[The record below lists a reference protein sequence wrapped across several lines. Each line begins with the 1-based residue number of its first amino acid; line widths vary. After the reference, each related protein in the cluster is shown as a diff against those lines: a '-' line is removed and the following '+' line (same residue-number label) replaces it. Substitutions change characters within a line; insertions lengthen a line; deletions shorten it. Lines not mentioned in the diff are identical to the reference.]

1 MMLALTADC
10 SFSTIIDNYN
20 DYIFVR
26 APIQHMAN
34 RSRLPFRS
42 WYYFRTGY
50 TTYLAFA
57 LAAINMMVVVYYLA
71 IKSIPALEAAF
82 PSFAIW
88 ALTVAAGGVPL
99 AIFLGWLH
107 VKRSPAYSSELD
119 IQVEANPY
127 YYKLPPGFWKEVFAP
142 TYLELLRLNLKV
154 LNKEPLTEEE
164 QKQIK
169 ELQKKLENLISGGY
183 VGTPRTKGID
193 LEA

>member
-1 MMLALTADC
+1 MTRRM
-10 SFSTIIDNYN
+10 
-20 DYIFVR
+20 
-26 APIQHMAN
+26 
-34 RSRLPFRS
+34 PFRS

-50 TTYLAFA
+50 MTYLAFV

-71 IKSIPALEAAF
+71 IKNIPALESVF

-88 ALTVAAGGVPL
+88 ALTVIAAGIPL
-99 AIFLGWLH
+99 AIFLGWMH
-107 VKRSPAYSSELD
+107 VKRSPAYSSEVD

-127 YYKLPPGFWKEVFAP
+127 YYKLPPGYWKEVFAP
-142 TYLELLRLNLKV
+142 IWLELLRLNLKV

-193 LEA
+193 LEH

>member
-1 MMLALTADC
+1 MRYLFLK
-10 SFSTIIDNYN
+10 STSINVSRYN
-20 DYIFVR
+20 DYIFDRGV
-26 APIQHMAN
+26 IEDMAN

-50 TTYLAFA
+50 GTYLAFI

-71 IKSIPALEAAF
+71 IKNVPSLETVF

-88 ALTVAAGGVPL
+88 ALTITAGGIPL
-99 AIFLGWLH
+99 GVFLGWLH
-107 VKRSPAYSSELD
+107 VKRSAAYRSEVD

-127 YYKLPPGFWKEVFAP
+127 YYKLPPGYWVEVFAP
-142 TYLELLRLNLKV
+142 TYLELLRLNLKL

-169 ELQKKLENLISGGY
+169 ELQKKLENLINGGY
-183 VGTPRTKGID
+183 AGGHRTKGFD
-193 LEA
+193 LEH

>member
-1 MMLALTADC
+1 MRG
-10 SFSTIIDNYN
+10 
-20 DYIFVR
+20 YIFVR
-26 APIQHMAN
+26 TSNQGKTMKA
-34 RSRLPFRS
+34 RLPFRS

-50 TTYLAFA
+50 TTYLAFV
-57 LAAINMMVVVYYLA
+57 LAAINMIVVVYYLA
-71 IKSIPALEAAF
+71 IKSVPALETAF

-88 ALTVAAGGVPL
+88 ALTIISGGVPL

-154 LNKEPLTEEE
+154 LNKEPLTEVE

-183 VGTPRTKGID
+183 VGTPRTKGVD
-193 LEA
+193 LEH